1 MITIRTA
8 RLSGDAL
15 VAGVEVSVFS
25 GELDVSGGD
34 QGIAGRLVTARGV
47 PPLVGA
53 GVAQGTALPQPEG
66 RPAGWFSVADLLLA
80 EPDGR
85 PEGWFSV
92 ADLLLGQPRA
102 QAGRVTWRMRQARR
116 RRLAARR
123 ESRQRALRRRAM
135 LARLEG
141 V

>member
-1 MITIRTA
+1 MMTIRTA

-15 VAGVEVSVFS
+15 VTGVELTVSS
-25 GELDVSGGD
+25 GERLLMCDGD

-53 GVAQGTALPQPEG
+53 GVAQGTALPQPAG
-66 RPAGWFSVADLLLA
+66 RPV
-80 EPDGR
+80 
-85 PEGWFSV
+85 GWFSV
-92 ADLLLGQPRA
+92 ADLLLGQRA

-116 RRLAARR
+116 RRLLAKR
-123 ESRQRALRRRAM
+123 ECRQRALRRRAL

>member
-1 MITIRTA
+1 MMTIRTA

-15 VAGVEVSVFS
+15 VTGVELTVVSS
-25 GELDVSGGD
+25 GERLLMCDGD

-53 GVAQGTALPQPEG
+53 GVAQGTALPQP
-66 RPAGWFSVADLLLA
+66 A
-80 EPDGR
+80 GR

-92 ADLLLGQPRA
+92 ADLLLGQRA

-116 RRLAARR
+116 RRLLAKR
-123 ESRQRALRRRAM
+123 ERRQRALRRRAM
-135 LARLEG
+135 FARLEG

>member
-1 MITIRTA
+1 MMC
-8 RLSGDAL
+8 D
-15 VAGVEVSVFS
+15 
-25 GELDVSGGD
+25 GD
-34 QGIAGRLVTARGV
+34 QGIAGRLATARGV

-53 GVAQGTALPQPEG
+53 GVAQGTALPQPAG

-92 ADLLLGQPRA
+92 ADLLLGQRA

-116 RRLAARR
+116 RRLVARR
-123 ESRQRALRRRAM
+123 QCRQRARRRRAM